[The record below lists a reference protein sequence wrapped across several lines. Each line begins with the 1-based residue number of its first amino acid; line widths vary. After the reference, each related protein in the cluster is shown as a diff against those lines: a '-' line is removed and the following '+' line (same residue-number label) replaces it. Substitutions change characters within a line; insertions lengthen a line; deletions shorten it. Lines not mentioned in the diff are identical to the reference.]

1 MKKLILVIAALAL
14 VASPALAVDWNF
26 YGSSRVQTWYTSID
40 GGDGGFDD
48 AELQWGT
55 GDGLANNSRFG
66 ARVKAENLSGRVEIQ
81 MKATSGG
88 DPGSSITTESRL
100 LYGEWKFG
108 AGTLLV
114 GKAYTPVAQF
124 ISGQAYNEDLGLLA
138 AGTAYGQRVSQLAL
152 SFGGFQIALVEP
164 KKGLI
169 KGMSNNAVVDT
180 PVSVNVSGVGTVA
193 ITVGFANPG
202 FTGGDPDA
210 VLPKIEAKWGMSF
223 DMFSFNVMGG
233 VQYFEIEDVQSIET
247 GKNEDIDVTS
257 YIVGADVAVNL
268 GPAYIKGAIS
278 AGVNWA
284 DAAWDIPG
292 LSTGGSFA
300 YYDGDDDTKDTDSWQ
315 GALVAGF
322 KFTDQMTFEAGVGYR
337 SDDPDLKGLDEDEV
351 VTVYGQAVISLAPGV
366 WLVPEIGYIDFMDD
380 ANGDDEGDQIYGGA
394 KWQIDF

>member
-1 MKKLILVIAALAL
+1 
-14 VASPALAVDWNF
+14 
-26 YGSSRVQTWYTSID
+26 
-40 GGDGGFDD
+40 
-48 AELQWGT
+48 
-55 GDGLANNSRFG
+55 
-66 ARVKAENLSGRVEIQ
+66 
-81 MKATSGG
+81 
-88 DPGSSITTESRL
+88 
-100 LYGEWKFG
+100 
-108 AGTLLV
+108 
-114 GKAYTPVAQF
+114 
-124 ISGQAYNEDLGLLA
+124 
-138 AGTAYGQRVSQLAL
+138 
-152 SFGGFQIALVEP
+152 
-164 KKGLI
+164 
-169 KGMSNNAVVDT
+169 
-180 PVSVNVSGVGTVA
+180 
-193 ITVGFANPG
+193 
-202 FTGGDPDA
+202 
-210 VLPKIEAKWGMSF
+210 LPKIEAKWGMSF

-233 VQYFEIEDVQSIET
+233 VQYFEIEDVQSIDT

-257 YIVGADVAVNL
+257 YIVGGDVAVNL

-351 VTVYGQAVISLAPGV
+351 MTVYGQAVISLAPGV

>member
-40 GGDGGFDD
+40 GGDGGVDD
-48 AELQWGT
+48 ADLQWGT
-55 GDGLANNSRFG
+55 GNGLANNSRFG
-66 ARVKAENLSGRVEIQ
+66 ARVKAENLSGRVEVQ

-138 AGTAYGQRVSQLAL
+138 AGTAYGQRISQLAL
-152 SFGGFQIALVEP
+152 SFGGFTVALVEP
-164 KKGLI
+164 RTELLSN
-169 KGMSNNAVVDT
+169 MSSAATVDAPAT
-180 PVSVNVSGVGTVA
+180 TALPTFIVRST
-193 ITVGFANPG
+193 NPA
-202 FTGGDPDA
+202 FTGGDTDA

-233 VQYFEIEDVQSIET
+233 LQYYEIEDVTSAAGT
-247 GKNEDIDVTS
+247 NEDVDVTS
-257 YIVGADVAVNL
+257 YIVGGDVAFNF

-300 YYDGDDDTKDTDSWQ
+300 AYDGDDDIKDTDSWQ
-315 GALVAGF
+315 GALVGGF
-322 KFTDQMTFEAGVGYR
+322 KFTDQMTFEAGLGYR
-337 SDDPDLKGLDEDEV
+337 SDDPDLPGAEEDEV
-351 VTVYGQAVISLAPGV
+351 MTIYGQAVIALAPGV
-366 WLVPEIGYIDFMDD
+366 WLVPEVGFIDFMDD
-380 ANGDDEGDQIYGGA
+380 AAGDDEGDQIYLGA

>member
-40 GGDGGFDD
+40 GGDDGIDD

-66 ARVKAENLSGRVEIQ
+66 ARVKAENLSGRVEVQ

-88 DPGSSITTESRL
+88 DPGSSITTENRL

-108 AGTLLV
+108 AGTLKV
-114 GKAYTPVAQF
+114 GKDYTPVAQF

-152 SFGGFQIALVEP
+152 SFGGFQVALIEP

-169 KGMSNNAVVDT
+169 RGMSNNATVDT
-180 PVSVNVSGVGTVA
+180 PVDVFASGLGTVTV
-193 ITVGFANPG
+193 TVGLANAN

-233 VQYFEIEDVQSIET
+233 FQYFEIEDVQSIET

-257 YIVGADVAVNL
+257 YIVGADAAVNL

-278 AGVNWA
+278 MGVNWA
-284 DAAWDIPG
+284 DASWDIAG
-292 LSTGGSFA
+292 LSTAGSFA
-300 YYDGDDDTKDTDSWQ
+300 YYDGDDDIKDTDSWQ

-351 VTVYGQAVISLAPGV
+351 MTVYGQAVISLAPGV
-366 WLVPEIGYIDFMDD
+366 YLVPEIGYIDFMDD
-380 ANGDDEGDQIYGGA
+380 VNGNDEGDQIYGGA